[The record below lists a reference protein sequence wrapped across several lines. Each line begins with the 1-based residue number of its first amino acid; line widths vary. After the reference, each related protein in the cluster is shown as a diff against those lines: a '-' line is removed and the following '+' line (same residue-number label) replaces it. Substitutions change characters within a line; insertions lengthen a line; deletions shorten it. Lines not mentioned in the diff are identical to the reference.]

1 MTVGIA
7 LIWGASFLFISIA
20 IDHVATPVVPMAR
33 LFFGVIALALIP
45 SARGR
50 IERSDLPMFV
60 FLGFSWMA
68 LPFLLYPLAEETVS
82 SAVTG
87 MINGGLPVMSV
98 IVTAFFVRRVP
109 SRQRMLAVVIGFG
122 GIVIISLA
130 SVGDGVSASVHG
142 VLFLI
147 LALFCYAVSV
157 NLAQPLQAKY
167 GSLTTLLWV
176 EMIALVWT
184 LPIGIPALADS
195 TFTWGAFTSLVALGA
210 VGTGVAFALYGV
222 LLHRAGTVR
231 GMIGTFFTPIV
242 ATFLGVVFRDEHVH
256 AGALAG
262 MCVVIVGAVLTSR
275 PD

>member
-1 MTVGIA
+1 MSAGIA

-45 SARGR
+45 GARGR
-50 IERSDLPMFV
+50 IERNDVPMFV

-98 IVTAFFVRRVP
+98 VVTAFFVRRVP
-109 SRQRMLAVVIGFG
+109 SRQRVLAVLIGFS
-122 GIVIISLA
+122 GIAVISFA
-130 SVGDGVSASVHG
+130 SVGDGLSATVHG
-142 VLFLI
+142 VLFLV
-147 LALFCYAVSV
+147 LALFCYSVSV

-176 EMIALVWT
+176 ELIALVWT
-184 LPIGIPALADS
+184 LPLGLPALGRSSFD
-195 TFTWGAFTSLVALGA
+195 WGAFLSLVALGA
-210 VGTGVAFALYGV
+210 VGTGVAFALYGI

-242 ATFLGVVFRDEHVH
+242 ATILGVLFRNEHVH
-256 AGALAG
+256 ALAIVG
-262 MCVVIVGAVLTSR
+262 MFIVIIGAVLTSR
-275 PD
+275 PE